1 MAKTMIVSSSVNSA
15 ATTSTYAARVGM
27 KRVICIPK
35 NTDVEKISQAVDH
48 GAWVVREENEKNVRC
63 VVVPIRNYQGN

>member
-1 MAKTMIVSSSVNSA
+1 
-15 ATTSTYAARVGM
+15 M

-48 GAWVVREENEKNVRC
+48 GAWVVREENE
-63 VVVPIRNYQGN
+63 